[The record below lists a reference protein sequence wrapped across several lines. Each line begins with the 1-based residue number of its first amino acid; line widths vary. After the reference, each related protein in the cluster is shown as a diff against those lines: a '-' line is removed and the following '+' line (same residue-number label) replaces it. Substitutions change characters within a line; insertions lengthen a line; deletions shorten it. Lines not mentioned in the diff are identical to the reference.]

1 MDTGLAKIQS
11 LLQQVQVLV
20 SKEKAIQHEKY
31 RRGESFNIFKA
42 CGVNHYEVTHSS
54 ILAEFLNPCGTHGQ
68 GMDFLNEFLKTNG
81 LCDFVFA
88 DKDEVVVET
97 EHAFSIKTKEGEYTG
112 RIDILIHDSMK
123 AIIIENKIYAQDQ
136 YKQLSRYEAYAKEH
150 YPDNYK
156 IIYLTLDQHDPN
168 DESSKKVSYIPIS
181 YREHIIDW
189 LTRCKSIMIDKP
201 LIRETL
207 TQYIQHIK
215 ELTNTID
222 MDNENKDELL
232 NLFMKYPEAVS
243 EIIVKKKEFE
253 EFLVQKIF
261 ERMEG
266 IAEKM
271 NMKFHYSSDFYTKN
285 KNSNFS
291 FYDPRWNGKEIIFQF
306 DVKDWRNM
314 FVGVADK
321 AHYDEHQSQEFQH
334 LSCFKHKPEYCW
346 TYGWNWIDDT
356 YVHWDIAKLVYI
368 LQHLDSFESYITNTV
383 QTIVSNLKTA
393 KIVDIS

>member
-1 MDTGLAKIQS
+1 MDTGLEKIQS

-54 ILAEFLNPCGTHGQ
+54 ILAEFLNPHGTHGQ
-68 GMDFLNEFLKTNG
+68 KMDFLNEFLKTNG

-97 EHAFSIKTKEGEYTG
+97 EHAFSIKTREGEYTG

-243 EIIVKKKEFE
+243 EIIVKKRN
-253 EFLVQKIF
+253 LKIF
-261 ERMEG
+261 LFR
-266 IAEKM
+266 
-271 NMKFHYSSDFYTKN
+271 KFLN
-285 KNSNFS
+285 E
-291 FYDPRWNGKEIIFQF
+291 W
-306 DVKDWRNM
+306 
-314 FVGVADK
+314 K
-321 AHYDEHQSQEFQH
+321 A
-334 LSCFKHKPEYCW
+334 
-346 TYGWNWIDDT
+346 
-356 YVHWDIAKLVYI
+356 
-368 LQHLDSFESYITNTV
+368 LQ
-383 QTIVSNLKTA
+383 K
-393 KIVDIS
+393 K

>member
-1 MDTGLAKIQS
+1 
-11 LLQQVQVLV
+11 
-20 SKEKAIQHEKY
+20 
-31 RRGESFNIFKA
+31 
-42 CGVNHYEVTHSS
+42 
-54 ILAEFLNPCGTHGQ
+54 
-68 GMDFLNEFLKTNG
+68 MDFLNEFLKTNG

-97 EHAFSIKTKEGEYTG
+97 EHAFSIKTREGEYTG
-112 RIDILIHDSMK
+112 RIDILIHDSKK

-253 EFLVQKIF
+253 DFLVQKIF

-291 FYDPRWNGKEIIFQF
+291 FYDTRWNGKEIIFQF
-306 DVKDWRNM
+306 DVLDW
-314 FVGVADK
+314 
-321 AHYDEHQSQEFQH
+321 
-334 LSCFKHKPEYCW
+334 
-346 TYGWNWIDDT
+346 
-356 YVHWDIAKLVYI
+356 
-368 LQHLDSFESYITNTV
+368 
-383 QTIVSNLKTA
+383 
-393 KIVDIS
+393 